1 VRDFCD
7 YDSGGPKVL
16 RAAQGEGGSKMK
28 GLALREHSDIH
39 LVNGAGENN
48 AEEKATPSSKTKTL
62 KQLAL
67 QLLLEAQSLTEV
79 TTLDVRG
86 GIDFYEEVKRF
97 EVDLIQRALS
107 FTGGNQVRA
116 AGLLKMKVTTLNSK
130 IKHYNINT
138 DVIVGCYVPLEVAEA
153 VHNQA

>member
-1 VRDFCD
+1 
-7 YDSGGPKVL
+7 
-16 RAAQGEGGSKMK
+16 MK

-39 LVNGAGENN
+39 LVNNAGADN
-48 AEEKATPSSKTKTL
+48 AEEQAAEASSKTQAL

-67 QLLLEAQSLTEV
+67 KLLMEAQSLTEV

-97 EVDLIQRALS
+97 EIDLIGRALS
-107 FTGGNQVRA
+107 LTGGNQVRA

-130 IKHYNINT
+130 IKHYGINT
-138 DVIVGCYVPLEVAEA
+138 DVVLGCYVPMGAAEA
-153 VHNQA
+153 AHKSA

>member
-1 VRDFCD
+1 M
-7 YDSGGPKVL
+7 S
-16 RAAQGEGGSKMK
+16 
-28 GLALREHSDIH
+28 GLAERELSDMY
-39 LVNGAGENN
+39 LVAPADAKDGHPA
-48 AEEKATPSSKTKTL
+48 KAASSKAKTL

-67 QLLLEAQSLTEV
+67 RILLETQTLTE
-79 TTLDVRG
+79 TTPLDVRD

-138 DVIVGCYVPLEVAEA
+138 DVIVGCYVPMESAGG

>member
-1 VRDFCD
+1 
-7 YDSGGPKVL
+7 
-16 RAAQGEGGSKMK
+16 MK

-39 LVNGAGENN
+39 LVNTAGAEI
-48 AEEKATPSSKTKTL
+48 EEGQDAALSKTTTL

-67 QLLLEAQSLTEV
+67 KLLLEAQSLNEV
-79 TTLDVRG
+79 TTLDVRS

-138 DVIVGCYVPLEVAEA
+138 DVIMGCYIPMEVAEA
-153 VHNQA
+153 ARNQV

>member
-1 VRDFCD
+1 
-7 YDSGGPKVL
+7 
-16 RAAQGEGGSKMK
+16 MK

-39 LVNGAGENN
+39 LVNTGGAGE
-48 AEEKATPSSKTKTL
+48 EETGSASGKTATL

-67 QLLLEAQSLTEV
+67 KLLLEAQSLNEV
-79 TTLDVRG
+79 TTLDVRS

-130 IKHYNINT
+130 IKHYNINI
-138 DVIVGCYVPLEVAEA
+138 DANIGYYVPMEIAEA
-153 VHNQA
+153 AHKQA